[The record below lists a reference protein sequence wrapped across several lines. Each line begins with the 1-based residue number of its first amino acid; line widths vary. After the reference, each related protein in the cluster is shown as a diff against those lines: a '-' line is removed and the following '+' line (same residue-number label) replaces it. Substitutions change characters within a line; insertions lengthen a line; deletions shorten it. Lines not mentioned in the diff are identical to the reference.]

1 MAAHSQTSTQAPV
14 AVSDKELVQFDCF
27 VDLPIPVLEKIATA
41 SERRTILANE
51 TLYTI
56 GQYDAFECIAIC
68 TGSVRIT
75 RASRINGDMSIE
87 VVEAGGVIG
96 LDMVLGDNRDVGSAI
111 AIEAIEETSFIG
123 IESDALLEAI
133 SNSVEANAGLV
144 RYFAGVSIKHSFGEA
159 DAIGAQRRIFSAL
172 LALVERAELPTGG
185 YYIAE
190 MPKHRELAE
199 IAGVTDVEAAEAV
212 ATLLRQGI
220 ATRDY
225 PGLKIENYLALEKLA
240 T

>member
-1 MAAHSQTSTQAPV
+1 MAAHSQNPTPATVAISEKDLAKIECFSELPV
-14 AVSDKELVQFDCF
+14 
-27 VDLPIPVLEKIATA
+27 PVLQKITA
-41 SERRTILANE
+41 SAQVRTLLANE

-56 GQYDAFECIAIC
+56 GQYDAFECIAIRH
-68 TGSVRIT
+68 GSVKIT
-75 RASRINGDMSIE
+75 RASRTNGDMSIE
-87 VVEAGGVIG
+87 VVGAGGVIG
-96 LDMVLGDNRDVGSAI
+96 LDMVLADNRDVGSAI
-111 AIEAIEETSFIG
+111 AIEALEETSFIG
-123 IESDALLEAI
+123 IESDVLLEAI
-133 SNSVEANAGLV
+133 SESLEATAAFV
-144 RYFAGVSIKHSFGEA
+144 RYFACLSIEASFSEV
-159 DAIGAQRRIFSAL
+159 DAVGAQGRIFSAL
-172 LALVERAELPTGG
+172 LAMVERSELQTGG